1 MTNPTDGSAAAN
13 ARATEELIGR
23 LGGTMDAPPN
33 PTADTFA
40 REVELGGE
48 LEADLPIVSVAEADA
63 ANEPELPTHVTRT
76 GSGSA

>member
-1 MTNPTDGSAAAN
+1 MTNPTDNSAAAN
-13 ARATEELIGR
+13 RRTDEELAGR

-48 LEADLPIVSVAEADA
+48 LEPDLPIVSSDEADVA
-63 ANEPELPTHVTRT
+63 SEPELPTRVARS
-76 GSGSA
+76 GSGAV